1 METTF
6 VNIPSADERDF
17 IESEVG
23 DAKQEQFYPQVKV
36 KRFSNEYNLSIRYNE
51 SGGTHSVEDGKVI
64 WKKGLKEARFY
75 EIEGAHE
82 FEVIFN
88 EKPVSNIVEFSIRH
102 KNVDFYYQPEL
113 TDEEKEKGFERPE
126 NVIGSYAV
134 YSSRLRKTIDGGKRY
149 GCGKIAHIYRPK
161 IIDKNG
167 QEVWGDLNISKES
180 NILTITIPQDF
191 LDKAE
196 YPVIVDPTIGY
207 DVAGSSS
214 VKGGSSDEAI
224 CSVFNTLTAL
234 SGDTVNQVSFYAKKE
249 AANETVAVSLYT
261 VSSTVPVTKVGTES
275 SINVN
280 STTAQWWNASVSDV
294 LSAGTEYGIAY
305 GGWGGGVGSENTRIY
320 YDSGA
325 SKQASYNTTTSLSST
340 WSESATFNLYFS
352 IYASYTREPITIDYS
367 YNIFINKAKL

>member
-6 VNIPSADERDF
+6 INIPKDDPRDV

-23 DAKQEQFYPQVKV
+23 DAKQEQFFPQVKV
-36 KRFSNEYNLSIRYNE
+36 KRFNNEYNLSIRYQE
-51 SGGTHSVEDGKVI
+51 SGGSHSVENGKVI

-75 EIEGAHE
+75 EIDGAHE
-82 FEVIFN
+82 CEVILN
-88 EKPVSNIVEFSIRH
+88 EKPNTNVIEFSIRH
-102 KNVDFYYQPEL
+102 KNVEFYYQPEL
-113 TDEEKEKGFERPE
+113 TEEEKSKGFERPE
-126 NVIGSYAV
+126 SVIGSYAV
-134 YSSRLRKTIDGGKRY
+134 YASKARKTMDGGKRY

-161 IIDKNG
+161 IIDANG
-167 QEVWGDLNISKES
+167 SEVWADLNISKES

-191 LDKAE
+191 LDNAV

-214 VKGGSSDEAI
+214 VKVGSSDEAI

-249 AANETVAVSLYT
+249 ASNETIAVSLYT

-280 STTAQWWNASVSDV
+280 STTDQWWSASVNDA

-305 GGWGGGVGSENTRIY
+305 GGWGGGIGTENTRIY

-325 SKQASYNTTTSLSST
+325 SKQASYNTATSLSAT
-340 WSESATFNLYFS
+340 WSEASTFNHYFS
-352 IYASYTREPITIDYS
+352 IYASYTRAPITIDYS
-367 YNIFINKAKL
+367 YNIFIDKAKL